1 MFYIKQLN
9 WLRVSH
15 IPQTYHAM
23 SSCSAYQSPVTI
35 CCQTINCLIKGLFP
49 SSVTKDKRDFRNKIK
64 LNFCGKANKSCQI
77 SMTIVLLTS
86 HMPPFWCPRV
96 LYKNHDHRTKSLL
109 DFAIA
114 NQAFRLHSLVF
125 DPFLDTQ
132 ALLSLYRSTT

>member
-9 WLRVSH
+9 RLRVSH

-23 SSCSAYQSPVTI
+23 SCCSAYQSPVTI

-49 SSVTKDKRDFRNKIK
+49 SSVSKDKCDFRNKIK
-64 LNFCGKANKSCQI
+64 INFCGKILPNLHDYI
-77 SMTIVLLTS
+77 LLTS

-96 LYKNHDHRTKSLL
+96 LYKNHDHRIKSLL

-125 DPFLDTQ
+125 VPFLDTQ